1 MKGMNN
7 MFAKA
12 ISSDKKFSSIAI
24 IAMAGSVVFAAED
37 CGKEFGEHGEK
48 QVLDKI

>member
-1 MKGMNN
+1 MKGMKD

-24 IAMAGSVVFAAED
+24 IAMAGSVVFAAD
-37 CGKEFGEHGEK
+37 CGKEFEEHGEA